1 MNDTS
6 KKPPLELFTADMPTD
21 YIATNG
27 DEYVLKSKY
36 QSLQAEI
43 EHLKRM
49 LADERSGDCDKDKTI
64 RRLGSNYQ
72 SLLEQCEKIEKAL
85 EFYTPSKDAIFEVVD
100 EGRNYDTYNVIY
112 ESDLSPDGK
121 CDQPLGTKARQ
132 ALEEYRK
139 SKGDL

>member
-72 SLLEQCEKIEKAL
+72 SLLEQCEKLAELLESARDTVSTHAMLTYSKVSDRKVKEADEAL
-85 EFYTPSKDAIFEVVD
+85 AEFRK
-100 EGRNYDTYNVIY
+100 RR
-112 ESDLSPDGK
+112 DG
-121 CDQPLGTKARQ
+121 L
-132 ALEEYRK
+132 
-139 SKGDL
+139 